1 MYWELSFNLFFILF
15 FIGLSHSY
23 LIFTLLLNKIIETF

>member
-1 MYWELSFNLFFILF
+1 LGIELQFVFHFV